1 MPYLLGEPALVLSKL
16 EGEEA
21 FSTLYTWT
29 ITARTPANPAIPWQS
44 ASNIDIKALLGKE
57 MTIQIELDG
66 NGLDGTRY
74 VGKGIREISG
84 LVQKAR
90 YVGRDSNQAL
100 YEIILRP
107 WLHLAELTSDFK
119 IYQQKTVVD
128 IIDEVLG
135 DYPYPVEKRL
145 SATYPILDFQVQY
158 GEVDFDFIERLMEE
172 WGIYWFFEHSDHK
185 HRLIL
190 VDHVGAHRRYFSEAY
205 HIIHYV
211 PDDPKADEE
220 YISQFHH
227 QETIVSGRWL
237 TNDYDFTRSRAD
249 ISAVDSK
256 PRNTTYNNLELFHWP
271 GDYEQPSIGEMLAS
285 VRMEERGA
293 EGSRATGEGEI
304 RGIVCGCNF
313 VLTGYPVDKANRE
326 YMVLRS
332 ALNISEISQ
341 TSDVPVFSYH
351 CDFTVQPTSKIYRH
365 PLTIPRPRT
374 RGPQTAII
382 VGPPGED
389 IWTDEYGRVKV
400 RFVWDR
406 YGQNRESDS
415 CWLRVSQ
422 SWAGNNFGGIYIPR
436 VGHEVIVDFINGD
449 PDRPLIIGSLYN
461 NVTMPPWDLPA
472 NRTQSGLISRTVG
485 GGRTNYNGLRFEDKP
500 GQELYWEQAERNM
513 DRVTKNDET
522 QTIGAH
528 SAVTIGASRK
538 MHVGTDYSKVVMGG
552 YSKMVGLTYG
562 LQVGLSRGV
571 MVGLA
576 NSLDVGGMNATN
588 VGGANLINVGGYH
601 AESVGGAWQ
610 LAAGG
615 AATMVAGGAISLS
628 AGGELTLSAPTI
640 KLVGSCKVVIQGGV
654 VELNPGDCCGGG
666 GGGGGGLGALSSLA
680 GLIPVFGLIC
690 LPIPLP
696 PLPPGPPPPT
706 PLPTDSPSPT
716 PTDSPSPTPT
726 ESPTPTPTESPTPT
740 PTESPTPT
748 PTESPTP
755 TPTESPTPTPTESPT
770 PTPTESPTPTPT
782 ESPTPTP
789 TESPTPTPTESPTPT
804 PTESPTPTPTESPT
818 PTPTESPTPT
828 PTESPTPT
836 PTESP
841 TPTPTESP
849 TPTPTESPTPTPTE
863 SPTPT
868 PTESPTPTPTPEP
881 TEGPPSMWRRK

>member
-1 MPYLLGEPALVLSKL
+1 MSRTISLSSPAMPYLLGEPALILSQL

-21 FSTLYTWT
+21 FSTLYTWKV
-29 ITARTPANPAIPWQS
+29 TAKTPANSAIPWQS

-57 MTIQIELDG
+57 MTIEIELDG
-66 NGLDGTRY
+66 NGLGTQRGI
-74 VGKGIREISG
+74 GKGVREISG
-84 LVQKAR
+84 LVQRVR
-90 YVGRDSNQAL
+90 YIGRDVNQAM

-119 IYQQKTVVD
+119 IFQQKTVVD
-128 IIDEVLG
+128 IIDEVLA
-135 DYPYPVEKRL
+135 DYSYPVEKRL
-145 SATYPILDFQVQY
+145 SATYPVLDFQVQY

-172 WGIYWFFEHSDHK
+172 WGIYWFFEHDDHK
-185 HRLIL
+185 HKLIL

-205 HIIHYV
+205 HTINYV
-211 PDDPKADEE
+211 PDNPKADEE
-220 YISQFHH
+220 YINQFHH

-256 PRNTTYNNLELFHWP
+256 PRNTGFNQMEVFHWP
-271 GDYEQPSIGEMLAS
+271 GDYEKPSIGEMLAS

-293 EGSRATGEGEI
+293 EGARAVGEGES

-313 VLTGYPVDKANRE
+313 VLAGYPLEKANRE
-326 YMVLRS
+326 YMVLKSGLRIQETQQS
-332 ALNISEISQ
+332 SG
-341 TSDVPVFSYH
+341 VGMFSYH
-351 CDFTVQPTSKIYRH
+351 CYFTVQPTNKIYRH
-365 PLTIPRPRT
+365 PQTITRPRT
-374 RGPQTAII
+374 RGPQTAIV

-461 NVTMPPWDLPA
+461 NVTMPPWDLPV
-472 NRTQSGLISRTVG
+472 NSTQSGMISRTVG
-485 GGRTNYNGLRFEDKP
+485 GGRTNYNGIRFEDKP
-500 GQELYWEQAERNM
+500 GQEQYWEQAERNM
-513 DRVTKNDET
+513 ERVTKNNES

-528 SAVTIGASRK
+528 SEVVIGASRK
-538 MHVGTDYSKVVMGG
+538 MSVGANYGKVIMGG
-552 YSKMVGLTYG
+552 YSKSVGLTYG
-562 LQVGLSRGV
+562 LQVGLTRGV
-571 MVGLA
+571 IVGAA

-640 KLVGSCKVVIQGGV
+640 KIVGSSKVVIQGGQV
-654 VELNPGDCCGGG
+654 QINPGDGCGGG
-666 GGGGGGLGALSSLA
+666 GGGGGGLAALTSLV
-680 GLIPVFGLIC
+680 GLVPVFGLMK

-696 PLPPGPPPPT
+696 PLPPGPPPH
-706 PLPTDSPSPT
+706 PTDAPT
-716 PTDSPSPTPT
+716 EKPTEIPTLTPT
-726 ESPTPTPTESPTPT
+726 E
-740 PTESPTPT
+740 
-748 PTESPTP
+748 
-755 TPTESPTPTPTESPT
+755 
-770 PTPTESPTPTPT
+770 
-782 ESPTPTP
+782 
-789 TESPTPTPTESPTPT
+789 
-804 PTESPTPTPTESPT
+804 
-818 PTPTESPTPT
+818 
-828 PTESPTPT
+828 
-836 PTESP
+836 
-841 TPTPTESP
+841 
-849 TPTPTESPTPTPTE
+849 
-863 SPTPT
+863 
-868 PTESPTPTPTPEP
+868 EP
-881 TEGPPSMWRRK
+881 TEPPTEEPTEPPTEEPTEPPTEEPTETPTNTSPP